1 MRADDARCLDCGTA
15 AVPAPADQPHEI
27 GSSRDDGQ
35 LMVVRV
41 IGCLFAAVVPIVLVV
56 GIFGSGPN
64 RAFAV
69 TWAVGVAVGLYS
81 GRNWCFGI
89 DLRDNT
95 ISFRCVRGTLSMPI
109 GDVLTVVNRP
119 AGPFSSKRTHVF
131 VTTRGS
137 VSTAMS
143 RNQGTEAIVASLARA
158 DPGIMIVGPDTPPL
172 GRTEASRSVA
182 RRWFAAGVVLSI
194 GWTICGTAVYV
205 LRGRIDTPVAI
216 GLGAGY
222 AAVAIVAT
230 LVAPT
235 LLRRVVS
242 PNPDTP
248 VPLGPRSEQAV
259 RAGLEA
265 LGLPTRWTA
274 PVRSILVVAPAVP
287 WIAIWFTSGR

>member
-27 GSSRDDGQ
+27 DRSRDDRQ
-35 LMVVRV
+35 LIVMRV
-41 IGCLFAAVVPIVLVV
+41 IGCVFAAAAPIVLVA
-56 GIFGSGPN
+56 GLFGSGPN

-69 TWAVGVAVGLYS
+69 TWAVGVAVVLYS
-81 GRNWCFGI
+81 GRNLCFGI

-109 GDVLTVVNRP
+109 GDVLAVVNRP

-137 VSTAMS
+137 ISTGMS
-143 RNQGTEAIVASLARA
+143 RMQGTEAIVVRLARA
-158 DPGIMIVGPDTPPL
+158 DPGIVIVGPDTPPL
-172 GRTEASRSVA
+172 GRTDASRSVA
-182 RRWFAAGVVLSI
+182 RRWFAAGVVLSV
-194 GWTICGTAVYV
+194 GWTICGTAVYL
-205 LRGRIDTPVAI
+205 LRGRIDTLVEI

-222 AAVAIVAT
+222 AAVAIVT
-230 LVAPT
+230 LLAPT

-242 PNPDTP
+242 PDPDTP

-259 RAGLEA
+259 RAGMEA
-265 LGLPTRWTA
+265 LGLPARWAT
-274 PVRSILVVAPAVP
+274 PVRSILVIAPAVP